1 MILPTA
7 ELIAVLRQYN
17 PWWSGGRFQDLPSW
31 RRAAFREVSE
41 WLNDPPAGRA
51 LLLSGARQIGKTT
64 LLLQAI
70 GVLLDQGVPPSNI
83 LYATFDHPLLKLIGL
98 DGLLRLWREFEP
110 AREGVEYLFLDE
122 IQATKDW
129 QVWLKH
135 QVDFEKRRR
144 IAVTGSATPLEVEGV
159 ESGVGRWHTIRLATL
174 SFYEYL
180 QIRNDQIPTLPAVN
194 SLASLFS
201 MTPTWFARYGEESR
215 PLTGLFYEYLLRG
228 GFPQSAL
235 VSSIP
240 MAQKLLRE
248 DIVDKVLKRDMTALF
263 GVRRVLELEQT
274 FLYLCLHDGGLLD
287 MQVLCK
293 NLEVKK
299 PTATN
304 FIALLEATHLI
315 YRLLPFGYGKEI
327 LRGRAKVYLADAA
340 IAPSV
345 LLKGKGLLEDA
356 NMLGQ
361 AVETAFFKHVFTRYY
376 QNSIAFSYWRGGKND
391 LEVDII
397 ADIGGRLVPFEV
409 KYRGQNVGS
418 GDLKGLIEFCKERN
432 VKRAYVITKDA
443 ADFGVIPLGGNG
455 EIQALKIPA
464 HLACYWLGRSEVE
477 ASTLHDQEGGRE

>member
-1 MILPTA
+1 MIASSA

-17 PWWSGGRFQDLPSW
+17 PWWSGARFPDLPAW
-31 RRAAFREVSE
+31 RRAAFREVND
-41 WLNDPPAGRA
+41 WLHAPPAGRA
-51 LLLSGARQIGKTT
+51 LLLSGPRQVGKTT

-70 GVLLDQGVPPSNI
+70 DVLLDQGVAPTNI

-135 QVDFEKRRR
+135 QVDFEKKRR
-144 IAVTGSATPLEVEGV
+144 IAVTGSATPLQMEGQ

-180 QIRNDQIPTLPAVN
+180 QIRNDPMPQLPPMTSLMTL
-194 SLASLFS
+194 FGK
-201 MTPTWFARYGEESR
+201 TPGWFARIGEDSR
-215 PLTGLFYEYLLRG
+215 PLTGLFHEYLLRG
-228 GFPQSAL
+228 GFPQSTL

-274 FLYLCLHDGGLLD
+274 FLYLCLHDGGLMD
-287 MQVLCK
+287 MQVLSK

-299 PTATN
+299 ATASN

-327 LRGRAKVYLADAA
+327 LRGKAKIYLADAA
-340 IAPSV
+340 IAPGV
-345 LLKGKGLLEDA
+345 LLKGKGLLEDV
-356 NMLGQ
+356 NSLGQ

-376 QNSIAFSYWRGGKND
+376 QRSISFSYWRGGKKD

-397 ADIGGRLVPFEV
+397 ADVGGRLVPFEV
-409 KYRGQNVGS
+409 KYRGTNVTS
-418 GDLKGLIEFCKERN
+418 NELKGLVEFCKERK

-443 ADFGVIPLGGNG
+443 ADFGVLSLGGG
-455 EIQALKIPA
+455 EIEALKIPA
-464 HLACYWLGRSEVE
+464 PLACYWLGRSEIE
-477 ASTLHDQEGGRE
+477 ATDAQEADG